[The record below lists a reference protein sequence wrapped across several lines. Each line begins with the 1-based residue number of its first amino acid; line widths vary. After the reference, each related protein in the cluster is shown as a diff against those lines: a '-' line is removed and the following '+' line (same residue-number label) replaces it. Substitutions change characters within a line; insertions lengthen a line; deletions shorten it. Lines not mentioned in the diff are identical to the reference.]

1 MKAIKELVA
10 KTGDLS
16 SEEFLAGL
24 LEFRNT
30 PPRERCI
37 AGTNF
42 IRPPT
47 PLNRPGASI
56 ILRSRMAGRHD
67 STGATGG
74 GSCRN

>member
-1 MKAIKELVA
+1 VKAIKELVA
-10 KTGDLS
+10 KTGDLL

-30 PPRERCI
+30 PPPRERCI
-37 AGTNF
+37 TGTNF

-47 PLNRPGASI
+47 PLHRPGASI
-56 ILRSRMAGRHD
+56 ILRSQMEGRHD

-74 GSCRN
+74 GGC